1 MKMPRMQIEV
11 AQGIGAG
18 SGVVIPGI
26 LKTFLDKKIP
36 GISDVLGLLGTY
48 PIFIPVVSGVLAF
61 SVAKFT
67 KLVKDN
73 NVKDMLFFYGITSTL
88 SGIMFA
94 IGTLPAFRTPVRAHA
109 DVPYTHGPHM
119 AKGWA
124 SDISRSPTAKIPTT
138 LPAKEIIA

>member
-18 SGVVIPGI
+18 TGVVLPGF
-26 LKTFLDKKIP
+26 LKTFLDEP
-36 GISDVLGLLGTY
+36 VPVISGFLGQLGKY
-48 PIFIPVVSGVLAF
+48 PIVIPVATGIIAF

-67 KLVKDN
+67 NLVKDSN
-73 NVKDMLFFYGITSTL
+73 TKGMLFFYGITSTL
-88 SGIMFA
+88 SGIMLA
-94 IGTLPAFRTPVRAHA
+94 IQEIPAFRTPVRAHA